1 MKEKMMNNARSK
13 RKMELAAVI
22 GILAIAIVIA
32 VFVFTRPIQSGQRF
46 AIFLYDGND
55 TFIVELVGSISSAM
69 PEDITYEIFD
79 ASGSQSVQNQQI
91 VELIDRNFDLFII
104 NAVDRLASSSIVER
118 LSREG
123 IPIIFFNREPLPE
136 ALVGNVFY
144 VGAAA
149 DSLGERQA
157 EIAAQYFLGSDSGYK
172 KQVGDTVRVIIL
184 KGEHGH
190 QDAERRTEN
199 SISRLQEL
207 GFAVDVLA
215 IHSANWRRQD
225 ASEAMRALYAQF
237 GDRIDLVF
245 SNNDDMALG
254 AIDFLLEEGIFVE
267 GRQPK
272 EQPFIIIG
280 VDGTPVGL
288 EAIYRGLLFGTV
300 DNDNAAQSSAIL
312 TLADYIMNERDFS
325 SFPYAITSGHFIYI
339 DGGIITRENVIEYI
353 RKLSREI

>member
-1 MKEKMMNNARSK
+1 MTNK
-13 RKMELAAVI
+13 RKIMLAVIVCAILAA
-22 GILAIAIVIA
+22 IA
-32 VFVFTRPIQSGQRF
+32 VFAFTRPGQSGPRF
-46 AIFLYDGND
+46 AFFLYDGND
-55 TFIVELVGSISSAM
+55 TFIVELMGSISAAM
-69 PEDITYEIFD
+69 PQHITYEVFH
-79 ASGSQSVQNQQI
+79 ANNSQSVQNQQI
-91 VELIDRNFDLFII
+91 VELIDRDFDLFVI

-123 IPIIFFNREPLPE
+123 IPIIFFNREPLAE

-144 VGAAA
+144 VGADA
-149 DSLGERQA
+149 DSLGDRQA
-157 EIAAQYFLGSDSGYK
+157 DIAAEYFLGSQSGYM
-172 KQVGDTVRVIIL
+172 KQAGDTIRVVIL

-199 SISRLQEL
+199 SISRLGEL
-207 GFAVDVLA
+207 GFVVDVLA

-225 ASEAMRALYAQF
+225 AYEAMRTLYAQF
-237 GDRIDLVF
+237 GSDFDLVF

-254 AIDFLLEEGIFVE
+254 AIDFLLEEGIFIE

-300 DNDNAAQSSAIL
+300 NNDNTTQSSAIL
-312 TLADYIMNERDFS
+312 TLADYIMAGRDIN

-339 DGGIITRENVIEYI
+339 DGGIITRDNVTEYMTQMQ
-353 RKLSREI
+353 